1 MLEHNRGHFLCSLV
15 GFQRVNGVKDQ
26 SKRNGAGLALSHRRW
41 DVWGEDGK
49 QKTRGQ
55 AERLDHTHT
64 SKDLSCSE
72 VMHFFFWVGF

>member
-1 MLEHNRGHFLCSLV
+1 M
-15 GFQRVNGVKDQ
+15 
-26 SKRNGAGLALSHRRW
+26 
-41 DVWGEDGK
+41 WGEDGK

-72 VMHFFFWVGF
+72 VMHVFFLVGFSQHSLKRHQHVGRDGTNATDSMGQIQVIKWQYSA